1 MPNYDFKTL
10 SPIDFEILVRDLL
23 QEELGV
29 RLESFKSGR
38 DRGIDLRYCPSPDN
52 ALIIQCKHY
61 AESSFQ
67 ILLREIKKHELDKVN
82 KLQPKRYIFVTSL
95 GLTPDQKDELVKIH
109 TPYIQTPGDIF
120 GKDDLNGLLTKYP
133 KIERHTFKLWISSVP
148 VLEEILHE

>member
-95 GLTPDQKDELVKIH
+95 GLTP
-109 TPYIQTPGDIF
+109 
-120 GKDDLNGLLTKYP
+120 TK
-133 KIERHTFKLWISSVP
+133 RMSL
-148 VLEEILHE
+148 